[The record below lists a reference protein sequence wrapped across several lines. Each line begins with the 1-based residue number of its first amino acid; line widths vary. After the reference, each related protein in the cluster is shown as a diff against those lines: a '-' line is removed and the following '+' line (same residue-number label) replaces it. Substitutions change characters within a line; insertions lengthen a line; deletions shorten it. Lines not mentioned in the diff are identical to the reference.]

1 MSENNLHILLVDDD
15 DKIRELLKTFLVDNK
30 YLVSTASN
38 AAEAKEVLKYITFD
52 LLVIDIMMPGQNGY
66 ELTKEIREKSLIPII
81 HLTAMGE
88 TEDRVH
94 GLEIG
99 ADDYLGKPF
108 EPKELL
114 LRINN
119 ILNKTSIKKE
129 TKQIQLDNII
139 VDLKSGV
146 IKGKSTELSL
156 NENELKILRILSKFP
171 GKSFSR
177 EELITSLNFNQ
188 ERTLDVCIN
197 RLRKKNLFMTD
208 NANKALN
215 EAIKPIINS
224 LSKAYVKSGAGSVQG
239 FNQVINSFIEE
250 H

>member
-146 IKGKSTELSL
+146 IKGKSTKLSL

-171 GKSFSR
+171 GKSF
-177 EELITSLNFNQ
+177 L
-188 ERTLDVCIN
+188 ER
-197 RLRKKNLFMTD
+197 
-208 NANKALN
+208 
-215 EAIKPIINS
+215 S
-224 LSKAYVKSGAGSVQG
+224 
-239 FNQVINSFIEE
+239 
-250 H
+250 

>member
-108 EPKELL
+108 E
-114 LRINN
+114 
-119 ILNKTSIKKE
+119 
-129 TKQIQLDNII
+129 Q
-139 VDLKSGV
+139 
-146 IKGKSTELSL
+146 
-156 NENELKILRILSKFP
+156 
-171 GKSFSR
+171 
-177 EELITSLNFNQ
+177 
-188 ERTLDVCIN
+188 
-197 RLRKKNLFMTD
+197 KNCFY
-208 NANKALN
+208 A
-215 EAIKPIINS
+215 
-224 LSKAYVKSGAGSVQG
+224 
-239 FNQVINSFIEE
+239 
-250 H
+250 

>member
-146 IKGKSTELSL
+146 IKGKSNEITL
-156 NENELKILRILSKFP
+156 N
-171 GKSFSR
+171 
-177 EELITSLNFNQ
+177 
-188 ERTLDVCIN
+188 
-197 RLRKKNLFMTD
+197 
-208 NANKALN
+208 
-215 EAIKPIINS
+215 
-224 LSKAYVKSGAGSVQG
+224 
-239 FNQVINSFIEE
+239 
-250 H
+250 

>member
-177 EELITSLNFNQ
+177 E
-188 ERTLDVCIN
+188 
-197 RLRKKNLFMTD
+197 
-208 NANKALN
+208 
-215 EAIKPIINS
+215 
-224 LSKAYVKSGAGSVQG
+224 
-239 FNQVINSFIEE
+239 
-250 H
+250 

>member
-119 ILNKTSIKKE
+119 ILN
-129 TKQIQLDNII
+129 
-139 VDLKSGV
+139 
-146 IKGKSTELSL
+146 LSL
-156 NENELKILRILSKFP
+156 IHI
-171 GKSFSR
+171 
-177 EELITSLNFNQ
+177 
-188 ERTLDVCIN
+188 
-197 RLRKKNLFMTD
+197 
-208 NANKALN
+208 
-215 EAIKPIINS
+215 
-224 LSKAYVKSGAGSVQG
+224 
-239 FNQVINSFIEE
+239 
-250 H
+250 

>member
-1 MSENNLHILLVDDD
+1 MSENKLHIFLVDDD

-38 AAEAKEVLKYITFD
+38 ASEAKEALKYNTFD

-197 RLRKKNLFMTD
+197 RLRKKIEKDPKIPKFLKT
-208 NANKALN
+208 KRG
-215 EAIKPIINS
+215 
-224 LSKAYVKSGAGSVQG
+224 SGYELW
-239 FNQVINSFIEE
+239 ID
-250 H
+250 

>member
-114 LRINN
+114 LRIN
-119 ILNKTSIKKE
+119 
-129 TKQIQLDNII
+129 
-139 VDLKSGV
+139 
-146 IKGKSTELSL
+146 LSL
-156 NENELKILRILSKFP
+156 IQF
-171 GKSFSR
+171 
-177 EELITSLNFNQ
+177 
-188 ERTLDVCIN
+188 
-197 RLRKKNLFMTD
+197 
-208 NANKALN
+208 
-215 EAIKPIINS
+215 
-224 LSKAYVKSGAGSVQG
+224 
-239 FNQVINSFIEE
+239 
-250 H
+250 

>member
-1 MSENNLHILLVDDD
+1 MSENNLHILLIDDD
-15 DKIRELLKTFLVDNK
+15 DKIRELLKTFLVENN

-38 AAEAKEVLKYITFD
+38 AAEAKEILKYIIFD

-66 ELTKEIREKSLIPII
+66 ELTKEIREKSLIPVI

-88 TEDRVH
+88 TEDRIH

-114 LRINN
+114 LRIKN
-119 ILNKTSIKKE
+119 ILSKTSPKK
-129 TKQIQLDNII
+129 KNMQIQLDNII
-139 VDLKSGV
+139 IDLKSGV
-146 IKGKSTELSL
+146 IKGKSTEQSL
-156 NENELKILRILSKFP
+156 NENELKILKILSKVP
-171 GKSFSR
+171 GKSYSR

-197 RLRKKNLFMTD
+197 RLRKKIEKNPRTPKFLKT
-208 NANKALN
+208 KRG
-215 EAIKPIINS
+215 
-224 LSKAYVKSGAGSVQG
+224 SGYELWVD
-239 FNQVINSFIEE
+239 
-250 H
+250 

>member
-30 YLVSTASN
+30 YLVSTASD

-119 ILNKTSIKKE
+119 ILNKTSIKK
-129 TKQIQLDNII
+129 
-139 VDLKSGV
+139 
-146 IKGKSTELSL
+146 
-156 NENELKILRILSKFP
+156 
-171 GKSFSR
+171 
-177 EELITSLNFNQ
+177 
-188 ERTLDVCIN
+188 
-197 RLRKKNLFMTD
+197 
-208 NANKALN
+208 
-215 EAIKPIINS
+215 
-224 LSKAYVKSGAGSVQG
+224 
-239 FNQVINSFIEE
+239 
-250 H
+250 

>member
-129 TKQIQLDNII
+129 TKQIQIDNII
-139 VDLKSGV
+139 FDLKSRFFD
-146 IKGKSTELSL
+146 K
-156 NENELKILRILSKFP
+156 
-171 GKSFSR
+171 
-177 EELITSLNFNQ
+177 
-188 ERTLDVCIN
+188 
-197 RLRKKNLFMTD
+197 
-208 NANKALN
+208 
-215 EAIKPIINS
+215 
-224 LSKAYVKSGAGSVQG
+224 
-239 FNQVINSFIEE
+239 NSFDHNLYDFLSI
-250 H
+250 

>member
-81 HLTAMGE
+81 HLTAMWE

-139 VDLKSGV
+139 VDL
-146 IKGKSTELSL
+146 
-156 NENELKILRILSKFP
+156 
-171 GKSFSR
+171 
-177 EELITSLNFNQ
+177 
-188 ERTLDVCIN
+188 
-197 RLRKKNLFMTD
+197 
-208 NANKALN
+208 
-215 EAIKPIINS
+215 
-224 LSKAYVKSGAGSVQG
+224 
-239 FNQVINSFIEE
+239 
-250 H
+250 

>member
-15 DKIRELLKTFLVDNK
+15 DKIRELLKTFLVDNN

-139 VDLKSGV
+139 VCL
-146 IKGKSTELSL
+146 LY
-156 NENELKILRILSKFP
+156 
-171 GKSFSR
+171 
-177 EELITSLNFNQ
+177 TSPSP
-188 ERTLDVCIN
+188 RDI
-197 RLRKKNLFMTD
+197 
-208 NANKALN
+208 
-215 EAIKPIINS
+215 S
-224 LSKAYVKSGAGSVQG
+224 
-239 FNQVINSFIEE
+239 
-250 H
+250 

>member
-146 IKGKSTELSL
+146 IKGKSTAVSYTH
-156 NENELKILRILSKFP
+156 LRAH
-171 GKSFSR
+171 
-177 EELITSLNFNQ
+177 ET
-188 ERTLDVCIN
+188 
-197 RLRKKNLFMTD
+197 
-208 NANKALN
+208 
-215 EAIKPIINS
+215 
-224 LSKAYVKSGAGSVQG
+224 
-239 FNQVINSFIEE
+239 
-250 H
+250 

>member
-38 AAEAKEVLKYITFD
+38 ASEAKEVLKYITFD

-119 ILNKTSIKKE
+119 ICLLYTSPSPR
-129 TKQIQLDNII
+129 D
-139 VDLKSGV
+139 
-146 IKGKSTELSL
+146 
-156 NENELKILRILSKFP
+156 
-171 GKSFSR
+171 
-177 EELITSLNFNQ
+177 
-188 ERTLDVCIN
+188 
-197 RLRKKNLFMTD
+197 
-208 NANKALN
+208 
-215 EAIKPIINS
+215 
-224 LSKAYVKSGAGSVQG
+224 
-239 FNQVINSFIEE
+239 
-250 H
+250 

>member
-52 LLVIDIMMPGQNGY
+52 LLVIDTMMPGQNGY

-197 RLRKKNLFMTD
+197 RLRKKIEKDPKIPKFLKT
-208 NANKALN
+208 KRG
-215 EAIKPIINS
+215 
-224 LSKAYVKSGAGSVQG
+224 SGYELW
-239 FNQVINSFIEE
+239 ID
-250 H
+250 

>member
-188 ERTLDVCIN
+188 ERTLDVCITVSYTH
-197 RLRKKNLFMTD
+197 LTLPTTT
-208 NANKALN
+208 
-215 EAIKPIINS
+215 I
-224 LSKAYVKSGAGSVQG
+224 V
-239 FNQVINSFIEE
+239 
-250 H
+250 

>member
-52 LLVIDIMMPGQNGY
+52 LLVIDIMMPGKNGY

-197 RLRKKNLFMTD
+197 RLRKKIEKDPKIPKFLKT
-208 NANKALN
+208 KRG
-215 EAIKPIINS
+215 
-224 LSKAYVKSGAGSVQG
+224 SGYELW
-239 FNQVINSFIEE
+239 ID
-250 H
+250 

>member
-146 IKGKSTELSL
+146 IKGKSTEQSL
-156 NENELKILRILSKFP
+156 NENELKILRCFYTKI
-171 GKSFSR
+171 
-177 EELITSLNFNQ
+177 
-188 ERTLDVCIN
+188 
-197 RLRKKNLFMTD
+197 
-208 NANKALN
+208 
-215 EAIKPIINS
+215 
-224 LSKAYVKSGAGSVQG
+224 SGVPAMVHAM
-239 FNQVINSFIEE
+239 I
-250 H
+250 

>member
-30 YLVSTASN
+30 YLVSTASD

-119 ILNKTSIKKE
+119 ILNKTSMKKE
-129 TKQIQLDNII
+129 TKKIQLDNII
-139 VDLKSGV
+139 VD
-146 IKGKSTELSL
+146 
-156 NENELKILRILSKFP
+156 
-171 GKSFSR
+171 
-177 EELITSLNFNQ
+177 
-188 ERTLDVCIN
+188 
-197 RLRKKNLFMTD
+197 
-208 NANKALN
+208 
-215 EAIKPIINS
+215 
-224 LSKAYVKSGAGSVQG
+224 
-239 FNQVINSFIEE
+239 
-250 H
+250 

>member
-1 MSENNLHILLVDDD
+1 MSENNLHILLIDDD
-15 DKIRELLKTFLVDNK
+15 DKIRKLLKTFLVDNK

-197 RLRKKNLFMTD
+197 RLRKKIEKDPKIPKFLKT
-208 NANKALN
+208 KRG
-215 EAIKPIINS
+215 
-224 LSKAYVKSGAGSVQG
+224 SGYELW
-239 FNQVINSFIEE
+239 ID
-250 H
+250 

>member
-188 ERTLDVCIN
+188 ERTFFHVHALE
-197 RLRKKNLFMTD
+197 NLSHWTY
-208 NANKALN
+208 
-215 EAIKPIINS
+215 PID
-224 LSKAYVKSGAGSVQG
+224 LL
-239 FNQVINSFIEE
+239 E
-250 H
+250 

>member
-146 IKGKSTELSL
+146 TVSYTHL
-156 NENELKILRILSKFP
+156 
-171 GKSFSR
+171 
-177 EELITSLNFNQ
+177 
-188 ERTLDVCIN
+188 TLPTT
-197 RLRKKNLFMTD
+197 L
-208 NANKALN
+208 
-215 EAIKPIINS
+215 
-224 LSKAYVKSGAGSVQG
+224 
-239 FNQVINSFIEE
+239 QV
-250 H
+250 

>member
-177 EELITSLNFNQ
+177 EELIASLNFNQ

-197 RLRKKNLFMTD
+197 L
-208 NANKALN
+208 
-215 EAIKPIINS
+215 S
-224 LSKAYVKSGAGSVQG
+224 L
-239 FNQVINSFIEE
+239 IHI
-250 H
+250 

>member
-139 VDLKSGV
+139 AVSYTHL
-146 IKGKSTELSL
+146 
-156 NENELKILRILSKFP
+156 
-171 GKSFSR
+171 
-177 EELITSLNFNQ
+177 
-188 ERTLDVCIN
+188 TLP
-197 RLRKKNLFMTD
+197 T
-208 NANKALN
+208 KA
-215 EAIKPIINS
+215 
-224 LSKAYVKSGAGSVQG
+224 
-239 FNQVINSFIEE
+239 
-250 H
+250 